1 MSIKIYILFLKEYN
15 IKEIKDN
22 NMKYTKKKKTVKQIN
37 TQGKEMLK
45 IIKMIVLYK
54 NLDKKHH

>member
-22 NMKYTKKKKTVKQIN
+22 NMKYTKKKKTVNQIN